1 MAALQR
7 QVDDTERKLREERSS
22 HESTK
27 EELEMITQELENVR
41 EEKRNLEDEI
51 DGKVTAATDAL
62 EAEMKLK
69 DQVRIRTPQKYA

>member
-1 MAALQR
+1 
-7 QVDDTERKLREERSS
+7 
-22 HESTK
+22 
-27 EELEMITQELENVR
+27 MITQELENVR